1 MVSVNTKPSV
11 YIDACHASARVG
23 RRSSLRRILI
33 GGKTRSSQLFVEIY
47 IYIDIS
53 LEFRAI
59 FLAVFFLTFLSFSSP
74 RFIIPS
80 HFVSRRACRIRKKR
94 YYFRFHFFH
103 SLSFSLSLDEIK
115 IFPAKYTRI
124 HTYPSSRFPLLGAEK
139 CK

>member
-80 HFVSRRACRIRKKR
+80 HFVSRGASSMPQETVL
-94 YYFRFHFFH
+94 FSFSFFP
-103 SLSFSLSLDEIK
+103 LPLFLSLSLDEIK
-115 IFPAKYTRI
+115 IFPAKYAYTRI
-124 HTYPSSRFPLLGAEK
+124 PLLDSP
-139 CK
+139 C

>member
-80 HFVSRRACRIRKKR
+80 HFVSRGASSMPQETVL
-94 YYFRFHFFH
+94 FSFSFFP
-103 SLSFSLSLDEIK
+103 LPLSLSLDEIK
-115 IFPAKYTRI
+115 IFPAKYAYTRI
-124 HTYPSSRFPLLGAEK
+124 PLLDSP
-139 CK
+139 C